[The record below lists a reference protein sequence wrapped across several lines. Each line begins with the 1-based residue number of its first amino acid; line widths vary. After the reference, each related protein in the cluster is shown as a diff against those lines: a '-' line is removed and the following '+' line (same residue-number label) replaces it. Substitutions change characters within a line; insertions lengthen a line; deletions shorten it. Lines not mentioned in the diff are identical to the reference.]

1 MIIGGLS
8 KQSKWRKAME
18 LLEGLETEFHLTPTT
33 AIYNAVISSLAKS
46 GELGQAKNLLFKM
59 RKGNIS
65 PNTYTYN
72 ALLSACA
79 KNARW
84 KDALSLLEMCHQEPG
99 LKPDVISYTHAIRYV
114 HDIITSLYML
124 HCCLCPFVFHVAQPF
139 YRFYFV
145 RFPLNEGHVLEGGIQ
160 RELWRYWRK

>member
-1 MIIGGLS
+1 
-8 KQSKWRKAME
+8 
-18 LLEGLETEFHLTPTT
+18 
-33 AIYNAVISSLAKS
+33 
-46 GELGQAKNLLFKM
+46 M

-99 LKPDVISYTHAIRYV
+99 VKPDVISYTHAIRACARGGN
-114 HDIITSLYML
+114 TKRALAL
-124 HCCLCPFVFHVAQPF
+124 
-139 YRFYFV
+139 
-145 RFPLNEGHVLEGGIQ
+145 LE
-160 RELWRYWRK
+160 E